1 MIPIILGSGSS
12 GNAVILDTV
21 LIDCG
26 VSYKNL
32 EPYVH
37 KITVVCA
44 THAHKD
50 HLLPATV
57 KSLAKERPS
66 LWWICGEH
74 LTGDLLACGVRP
86 QKIVPLRNGEKCVL
100 NGFSVEV
107 VKLYHDVPNVGY
119 RLNLSG
125 KRIFYATDTAT
136 LDGIK
141 AKNYDLY
148 LIEANYGEDEIRER
162 IRQKKSDGLYCYE
175 ERVLKTHLSREQA
188 EEWLAENAGQDS
200 KYMLIHMHDEKKENR
215 E

>member
-12 GNAVILDTV
+12 GNAVIIDDV

-26 VSYKNL
+26 VSFKKL
-32 EPYVH
+32 EPYIRQL
-37 KITVVCA
+37 KAVCM

-50 HLLPATV
+50 HLQPATV
-57 KSLAKERPS
+57 KRLAKERPS

-74 LTGDLLACGVRP
+74 LTGDLLACGVRAA
-86 QKIVPLRNGEKCVL
+86 KIVPLRNGEKCRL
-100 NGFSVEV
+100 NQFSAEV
-107 VKLYHDVPNVGY
+107 VNLYHDVPNVGY

-136 LDGIK
+136 LDGIE

-162 IRQKKSDGLYCYE
+162 IRQKKADGLYCYE
-175 ERVLKTHLSREQA
+175 ERVLRTHLSREQA
-188 EEWLAENAGQDS
+188 EAWLAENAGQES
-200 KYMLIHMHDEKKENR
+200 EYMFVHMHEE
-215 E
+215 